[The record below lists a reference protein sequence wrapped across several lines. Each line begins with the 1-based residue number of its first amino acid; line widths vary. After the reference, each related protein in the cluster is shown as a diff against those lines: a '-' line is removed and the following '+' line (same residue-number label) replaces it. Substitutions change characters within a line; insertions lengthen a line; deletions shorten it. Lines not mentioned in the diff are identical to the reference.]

1 MQHVCPFRFAPSS
14 RAPLFFLYLTGIIEQ
29 VVKFRKDDTMFSIG
43 MPEVMMILVI
53 ALVVFGPGKLP
64 EIGKAIGKGINE
76 FRSATSLELKDDA
89 KPEPAKLQDSQGAAS
104 QATSPAVNNGQVTA
118 KAEEK
123 K

>member
-1 MQHVCPFRFAPSS
+1 
-14 RAPLFFLYLTGIIEQ
+14 
-29 VVKFRKDDTMFSIG
+29 MFSIG

-76 FRSATSLELKDDA
+76 FRSATSLELKEDA
-89 KPEPAKLQDSQGAAS
+89 KPEQAKVQDSQGAAS

>member
-1 MQHVCPFRFAPSS
+1 
-14 RAPLFFLYLTGIIEQ
+14 
-29 VVKFRKDDTMFSIG
+29 MFSIG
-43 MPEVMMILVI
+43 MPEVMTILVI

-76 FRSATSLELKDDA
+76 FRSATSLELKEDA
-89 KPEPAKLQDSQGAAS
+89 KSEQAKAQVQDSQGAAS